1 MSHTRI
7 HARSL
12 RTGLLSSFALGLAC
26 LVASSTTASAQG
38 PTGLSYDDVG
48 RIDIPALD
56 LRALAAE
63 DISRESQGMAPRYAV
78 PHAVTILPDL
88 DGTWD
93 VLDADTL
100 LWRLRVSSFGAL
112 SINLGFEEYNLP
124 EGASLVLHA
133 TGRPENFRLFTA
145 EDNEEHGELW
155 TPVVLGDDIL
165 VELTLPADK
174 FDAYRLVLSSINVGY
189 RFFGEKRG
197 SGARAGSCNI
207 DVVCPLGDAWWDEI
221 QSVGVLSESGWAFCT
236 GFMVN
241 NTAQDQTPYLMT
253 ADHCGVTSSSDA
265 SLVVY
270 WNFYSPT
277 CGLLSGGSLNDYQ
290 TGSTWRADYY
300 DSDFTLV
307 ELDDDPDPAHEVSF
321 SGWDWTGN
329 NATTAIAIHH
339 PNTDEKCIS
348 FEYQPTSVTSYGSN
362 SVPGDGTHVRVT
374 DWDQGTTEPGS
385 SGSPLYNQNHQV
397 IGQLHGGGAACGN
410 DESDWYG
417 GFAVSWTGGGSNN
430 SRLSNWLD
438 PTGSGVTTLDTLNPY
453 GSGLKVSPGGT
464 YYIEGDLGGPFTP
477 ASKDYTLTNQNTT
490 PIGYDVT
497 TNVNW
502 LTVTNGTGTISG
514 GGSVLVTVSVNANA
528 NSLNLGLHSG
538 ETSFVNTTDGSGDTA
553 RGVEIKVGTPQV
565 LHSELLTTDPGWT
578 TTGQWAYGQPTGG
591 GGAYGNSDPTSGH
604 TGPNVYG
611 YNLNGD
617 YANNLSQLHL
627 TSGAFDCSGSLLTT
641 LKFWRYLN
649 VETSDYDHAYVKVSP
664 NGSTWTTVWENGG
677 EITDGSWN
685 QQEIDIS
692 AIADG
697 QSTVYLRWTMG
708 STDGSWTYSG
718 WNIDDIEIWG
728 LTGGGPG
735 TMYCSGENGAGTPC
749 PCGNDA
755 DGSLPGAGCANGFF
769 ASGARLTG
777 SGTASV
783 SNDTLVLQSVAMEPN
798 NFCRYIQADN
808 DLTPGLVWGDGLQ
821 CAGGNL
827 KRLGV
832 FFTGGSGAANTSGSP
847 FSISAMAGN
856 VSAGV
861 TKYYQC
867 WYRTPNGSPC
877 LAGFNAS
884 NGYAVTWQP

>member
-1 MSHTRI
+1 MSHTRF
-7 HARSL
+7 HTRSL

-38 PTGLSYDDVG
+38 PTGLPYDDVG
-48 RIDIPALD
+48 RIDIAPLD

-63 DISRESQGMAPRYAV
+63 DTVRESQGLPPRYAV

-100 LWRLRVSSFGAL
+100 VWRLRISSAGAL
-112 SINLGFEEYNLP
+112 SINLGFKEYILP

-133 TGRPENFRLFTA
+133 TGRTENFRLFTA

-165 VELTLPADK
+165 VELTLPADE
-174 FDAYRLVLSSINVGY
+174 FDAYRLRLSSINVGY
-189 RFFGEKRG
+189 RLFGEKRG
-197 SGARAGSCNI
+197 GGARAGSCNI
-207 DVVCPLGDAWWDEI
+207 DVVCPLGDPWWDEI
-221 QSVGVLSESGWAFCT
+221 QSVGLLSESGWTFCT

-253 ADHCGVTSSSDA
+253 ADHCGVDSTSDA

-270 WNFYSPT
+270 WNFQSPT

-290 TGSTWRADYY
+290 TGSTWRAGYGP
-300 DSDFTLV
+300 SDFTLV
-307 ELDDDPDPAHEVSF
+307 ELDDDPNPNHEVSF
-321 SGWDWTGN
+321 SGWDRTGN
-329 NATTAIAIHH
+329 DATTAIAIHH

-348 FEYQPTSVTSYGSN
+348 FEYQPTSITSWAGD
-362 SVPGDGTHVRVT
+362 SVPGDGTHVRVE
-374 DWDQGTTEPGS
+374 DWDQGTTELGS

-410 DESDWYG
+410 DEPDWYG

-438 PTGSGVTTLDTLNPY
+438 PTGSGVTTLDTFNPY
-453 GSGLKVSPGGT
+453 ATGLKVTPST
-464 YYIEGDLGGPFTP
+464 AYIIEGAVGGPFVP
-477 ASKDYTLTNQNTT
+477 ASKDYTLKNRNAT

-497 TNVNW
+497 ANVNW
-502 LTVTNGTGTISG
+502 LTVTNGTGTIPG
-514 GGSVLVTVSVNANA
+514 GGSVLVTVAVNASTN
-528 NSLNLGLHSG
+528 NLPLGVHAG
-538 ETSFVNTTDGSGDTA
+538 EIAFVNTTDGDGDTT
-553 RGVEIKVGTPQV
+553 RDVEIKVGYQV
-565 LHSELLTTDPGWT
+565 IHSEPLSTDPGWT
-578 TTGQWAYGQPTGG
+578 TGGQWAYGQPTGG
-591 GGAYGNSDPTSGH
+591 GGAYGNPDPTSGH

-617 YANNLSQLHL
+617 YANNLGQRHL
-627 TSGAFDCSGSLLTT
+627 STGAFDCSGSQATT

-649 VETSDYDHAYVKVSP
+649 VETSTYDHAYVLVST
-664 NGSTWTTVWENGG
+664 NGSTWTVVWENGG
-677 EITDGSWN
+677 EITDSSWN

-692 AIADG
+692 SIADG

-728 LTGGGPG
+728 LSGGSEPG
-735 TMYCSGENGAGTPC
+735 LGYCFGDFLSGTPC
-749 PCGNDA
+749 PCSNDN
-755 DGSLPGAGCANGFF
+755 DGSIPGSGCANGVFF
-769 ASGARLTG
+769 SGAHLSG
-777 SGTASV
+777 SGTASL
-783 SNDTLVLQSVAMEPN
+783 SGDTLVLSTVNTEPN
-798 NFCRYIQADN
+798 NSGLYFQADN
-808 DLTPGLVWGDGLQ
+808 DLSPGNAWGDGLQ

-827 KRLGV
+827 KRLQV
-832 FFTGGSGAANTSGSP
+832 RFADATGASSTTIG
-847 FSISAMAGN
+847 ISAKAGN
-856 VSAGV
+856 ITAGD

-867 WYRTPNGSPC
+867 WYRNPLNSLCGFE
-877 LAGFNAS
+877 FNAS
-884 NGYAVTWQP
+884 NGYAITWVP